1 MELRNSGIVGAGGK
15 CLSWMQKVSLSM
27 CGKAMKVAVAIL
39 LCEVLAVVPPC
50 VGGKVIGSARMTSVS
65 SSLRGD

>member
-39 LCEVLAVVPPC
+39 LCEVLAVVPL
-50 VGGKVIGSARMTSVS
+50 A
-65 SSLRGD
+65 